1 MAKKPTP
8 PKPAVAVLT
17 LRGVPGMHPD
27 TRHDMVTWIREQAT
41 QLVKHGTD
49 YSPGFHGR
57 FYPIDKPQ
65 ETGAF
70 LTIRKAARM
79 TPAGRR
85 TIAEW
90 LRKHARWLLKDGDNY
105 DNRFVARYMP
115 I

>member
-1 MAKKPTP
+1 MAKKPKP
-8 PKPAVAVLT
+8 SKPAVAVLT
-17 LRGVPGMHPD
+17 LRGVPGMHAD
-27 TRHDMVTWIREQAT
+27 TRADMVTWIREQAT
-41 QLVKHGTD
+41 QLRKQGAN

-57 FYPIDKPQ
+57 FYPLDKPQ

-85 TIAEW
+85 MIAEW
-90 LRKHARWLLKDGDNY
+90 LRKQGRHLLKDGDNY
-105 DNRFVARYMP
+105 AKRFVARYMP

>member
-17 LRGVPGMHPD
+17 LRGVADMHAD
-27 TRHDMVTWIREQAT
+27 TRQDMATWIRGQAT
-41 QLVKHGTD
+41 QLIKKGMD
-49 YSPGFHGR
+49 YTPGFHGR
-57 FYPIDKPQ
+57 FYPLDKPQ

-70 LTIRKAARM
+70 LTIRQAAKW

-85 TIAEW
+85 MIAEW
-90 LRKHARWLLKDGDNY
+90 LRKQARALLKHGDDY
-105 DNRFVARYMP
+105 AKRFRARYMP